1 MTEEDEWVHVALNDD
16 TLVAELLLKLNQP
29 EQQPPP
35 PPVRRRRRRRFAAD
49 LAKEGAVLA
58 LSVDWSVRQRRSSS
72 KQVMMTRSKK
82 GSDSSS
88 TRASPT
94 TPLSFSGGTSVSGGG
109 AGDGF
114 DEATTSACLP
124 AKLIATSRSKVAV
137 TSGTPTIKRSR
148 KKKKLVELR
157 EEEILL
163 LKEKRHLKNKLET
176 MRVSL
181 EKERARNE
189 SLKRTK
195 FDLLSQHRPEIFTA
209 SVKSEDVISM
219 KPQETKVACDSTYSV
234 LPHNVSFQLQEDEG
248 RKPSF
253 TLPDLNLPVDGDSGS
268 GILG

>member
-16 TLVAELLLKLNQP
+16 TLVVELLLKLNEP
-29 EQQPPP
+29 EQLPPP
-35 PPVRRRRRRRFAAD
+35 AVRRRRRRRFAAD

-82 GSDSSS
+82 GSDSLS

-148 KKKKLVELR
+148 KKKLVELR

-176 MRVSL
+176 IRVSL

-209 SVKSEDVISM
+209 SVKSEDVISI

-234 LPHNVSFQLQEDEG
+234 LAHNVSFQLQEDEG

>member
-16 TLVAELLLKLNQP
+16 TLVVELLLKLNEP
-29 EQQPPP
+29 EQLPPP
-35 PPVRRRRRRRFAAD
+35 AVRRRRRRRFAAD

-82 GSDSSS
+82 GSDSLS

-148 KKKKLVELR
+148 KKK
-157 EEEILL
+157 
-163 LKEKRHLKNKLET
+163 
-176 MRVSL
+176 
-181 EKERARNE
+181 
-189 SLKRTK
+189 

-209 SVKSEDVISM
+209 SVKSEDVISI

-234 LPHNVSFQLQEDEG
+234 LAHNVSFQLQEDEG

>member
-1 MTEEDEWVHVALNDD
+1 MQVFLVYDHNILETREIILLIYILYSYVCTCLCTDNCCFLYVFSFYLLNSWQKIFC
-16 TLVAELLLKLNQP
+16 LLTK
-29 EQQPPP
+29 
-35 PPVRRRRRRRFAAD
+35 
-49 LAKEGAVLA
+49 AVPC
-58 LSVDWSVRQRRSSS
+58 WCMYQ
-72 KQVMMTRSKK
+72 
-82 GSDSSS
+82 
-88 TRASPT
+88 
-94 TPLSFSGGTSVSGGG
+94 
-109 AGDGF
+109 
-114 DEATTSACLP
+114 
-124 AKLIATSRSKVAV
+124 VAV